1 MKTLTE
7 RQAELENARS
17 APADAAEVLANDIRD
32 FRQNNEKL
40 RFVNV
45 DDNFNTVTITRT
57 GTGDVLRIKC
67 FGIGAWTIDDAH
79 LIDLDDLLD
88 EVLTFLGA

>member
-32 FRQNNEKL
+32 FCQNNEKL
-40 RFVNV
+40 RF
-45 DDNFNTVTITRT
+45 
-57 GTGDVLRIKC
+57 GKPP
-67 FGIGAWTIDDAH
+67 
-79 LIDLDDLLD
+79 
-88 EVLTFLGA
+88 